1 MDQISPKAQ
10 AEPQPSM
17 AAMEEGR
24 AEVPGGDPV
33 DGVSLVASLPR
44 RESATDEARPA
55 DAVARQSAR
64 RNSRTALMDQMAHLA
79 AGREGG
85 AVAPVKKSPR
95 QRLSPRRHGSDGMEG
110 QRARGKV
117 TRGESEVGDFTRAV
131 VVFPVPRLRFSF
143 LQMTTGYRTKARL
156 TGRVAR
162 TRSMCAVPTAWCVL
176 VRERGNT
183 RGQPREEQRAPRRS
197 ARDER
202 ACACRLKACRR
213 SCRSPAPPGPCPC
226 GCASG

>member
-1 MDQISPKAQ
+1 MRPRWIRSRRRLSRRWPRWRKVARRFRAATPSTASLSSPRCHDASRRRTR
-10 AEPQPSM
+10 PVPPTPSRVKVRV
-17 AAMEEGR
+17 ATHVLLSWTRWPIWPR
-24 AEVPGGDPV
+24 AER
-33 DGVSLVASLPR
+33 A
-44 RESATDEARPA
+44 
-55 DAVARQSAR
+55 
-64 RNSRTALMDQMAHLA
+64 
-79 AGREGG
+79 
-85 AVAPVKKSPR
+85 
-95 QRLSPRRHGSDGMEG
+95 RRHGSDGMEG

-117 TRGESEVGDFTRAV
+117 TRGEVGGFTRAV